1 MIFVLDEPP
10 KWHLER
16 ACFWLSTLFLKAQ
29 PESNYFLFRP
39 PQNIKIIEK
48 RQENKRKSNTWKSS
62 KSTGPKTLQN
72 IEIQLSA
79 NAIETNKN
87 HTKATFWR
95 LHHTKNINICK
106 DQWQKSKSWH
116 LWMRAFEEPREAQ
129 ISTPLMPQHI
139 NICKDQWQKSKSW
152 HLWMRAFA
160 EPRWPRRNVFI
171 VYYIRASVVPTGDET
186 F

>member
-16 ACFWLSTLFLKAQ
+16 ACFWLSTLSLKAQ

-106 DQWQKSKSWH
+106 DQWQKSKLWH
-116 LWMRAFEEPREAQ
+116 LWMRVFDEPGSAQ
-129 ISTPLMPQHI
+129 NLWILGHTNI
-139 NICKDQWQKSKSW
+139 NISKENQTKIKLLTLRG
-152 HLWMRAFA
+152 HGYLWPGFDSS
-160 EPRWPRRNVFI
+160 
-171 VYYIRASVVPTGDET
+171 ASQPQPSLAQPA
-186 F
+186 